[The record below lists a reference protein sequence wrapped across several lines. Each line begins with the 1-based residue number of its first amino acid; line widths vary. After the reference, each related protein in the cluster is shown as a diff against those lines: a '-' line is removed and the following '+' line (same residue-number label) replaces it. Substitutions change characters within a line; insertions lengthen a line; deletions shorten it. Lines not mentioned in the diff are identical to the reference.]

1 MSAIRLDQYAT
12 AMIPINS
19 IPRSDTGNISED
31 ATNELLTTFQTRCDM
46 TKGQA
51 DLFKRNCVLFTN
63 KHDLPS
69 SNLTKT
75 YILDLFAKLD
85 IKSQASLIN
94 HNKGED
100 VKSPL
105 DTIIDKLVGLKTKTG
120 KQRDGLIM
128 SAKELEEF
136 EVRLKNR
143 FEIADKG
150 RKAIDDAEKEQKV
163 VDDTV
168 EALLS

>member
-1 MSAIRLDQYAT
+1 M
-12 AMIPINS
+12 
-19 IPRSDTGNISED
+19 
-31 ATNELLTTFQTRCDM
+31 
-46 TKGQA
+46 
-51 DLFKRNCVLFTN
+51 
-63 KHDLPS
+63 
-69 SNLTKT
+69 
-75 YILDLFAKLD
+75 
-85 IKSQASLIN
+85 
-94 HNKGED
+94 
-100 VKSPL
+100 

-128 SAKELEEF
+128 TAEELKEF